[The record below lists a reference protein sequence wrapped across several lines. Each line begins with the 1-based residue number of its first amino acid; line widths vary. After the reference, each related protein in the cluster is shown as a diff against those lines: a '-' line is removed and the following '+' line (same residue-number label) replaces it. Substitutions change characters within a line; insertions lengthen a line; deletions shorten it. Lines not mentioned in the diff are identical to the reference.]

1 MHVQVNAERSIHVS
15 ESSADEI
22 AVTLRNTLRLFE
34 DEITRVEVHLSDVNA
49 EKGGSDDKR
58 CLLEARLA
66 GLRPIT
72 VDHQAGTF
80 AHAIDGAAG
89 KLQRALSSTLGKLRA
104 R

>member
-1 MHVQVNAERSIHVS
+1 MQVQVNAERSIHVS
-15 ESSADEI
+15 EETSEEI
-22 AVTLRNTLRLFE
+22 AVTLRNALRLFQ
-34 DEITRVEVHLSDVNA
+34 DDITRIEVHLSDVNA
-49 EKGGSDDKR
+49 DKGGSDDKR

-89 KLQRALSSTLGKLRA
+89 KLQRALGSTLGKLRA

>member
-15 ESSADEI
+15 EQSADEI

-34 DEITRVEVHLSDVNA
+34 DEITRIEVHLSDVNA
-49 EKGGSDDKR
+49 DKGGSDDKR

-72 VDHQAGTF
+72 VDDQAGTF
-80 AHAIDGAAG
+80 EQAIDGAAG